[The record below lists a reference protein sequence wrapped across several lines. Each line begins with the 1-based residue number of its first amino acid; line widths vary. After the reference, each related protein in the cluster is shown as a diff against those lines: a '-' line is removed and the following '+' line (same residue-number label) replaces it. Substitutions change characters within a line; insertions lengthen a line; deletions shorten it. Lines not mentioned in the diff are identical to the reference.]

1 VQGSIPEEIDLEQ
14 VDIWFQDE
22 ARVGQQGTV
31 TRLWAVKGTR
41 PRVVRQQQFN
51 YTYIFGAVCPSR
63 DEAVGLVMPYANTNT
78 MQIHLEHISMKIPNG
93 RHAVVVLDQAGWH
106 TTGKLKRFKNI
117 TLISL
122 PPASPELNPT
132 EQVWRQLREGSLAN
146 RCFKDEE
153 DIVNACCEAW
163 NNFDEKVGAV
173 KSLCSREWA
182 SLIG

>member
-1 VQGSIPEEIDLEQ
+1 MDIQQ
-14 VDIWFQDE
+14 VDVWFQDE

-63 DEAVGLVMPYANTNT
+63 DEAVGLVMPYANMQT
-78 MQIHLEHISMKIPNG
+78 MSIHLEHISIRVPEG

-106 TTGKLKRFKNI
+106 TSKKLKKFKNL
-117 TLISL
+117 TLIPL

-132 EQVWRQLREGSLAN
+132 EQVWRQLREDHLAN
-146 RCFKDEE
+146 RCYKDEE
-153 DIVNACCEAW
+153 DIVDSCCEAW
-163 NNFDEKVGAV
+163 NAFEDKQGAV

-182 SLIG
+182 NLKD